1 LHTKIFTNIFFA
13 GSSVNISCNYLE
25 LTTDESKG
33 VFHYEVRYSPP
44 VDSVHL
50 RMNYL
55 NDHRDKLGETKTFD
69 GITLYLP
76 ILLPNQMTV
85 LVSKVEDTEVQIRI
99 LFKKKEDLKN
109 CIHLY
114 NILFDRVMKTLNYV
128 KFDRKQFDPTR
139 PKNTTILTLK
149 ILINHCFLV

>member
-1 LHTKIFTNIFFA
+1 
-13 GSSVNISCNYLE
+13 
-25 LTTDESKG
+25 
-33 VFHYEVRYSPP
+33 
-44 VDSVHL
+44 
-50 RMNYL
+50 MNYL

-139 PKNTTILTLK
+139 PKIIPLAKLEVWPGYVTAVDEYKGGLML
-149 ILINHCFLV
+149 CCDVSQFLYSVFSLS